1 MQTNQEM
8 SALPGVQAETILR
21 GLPSWGPVTTIVLH
35 GGSVFEFKGP
45 FPEGFVAEGFY
56 NLKGST
62 GFEGHL
68 NLAKIDHIAFQ
79 DKLHRGRQSLALVF
93 NDAHGAPVFKVFVG
107 RDSSGELISAQVNE
121 FRQLQE
127 GVV

>member
-1 MQTNQEM
+1 MQTIHTLN
-8 SALPGVQAETILR
+8 ALPGVQAETVLR
-21 GLPSWGPVTTIVLH
+21 ALPSWGPVTTIVLH

-45 FPEGFVAEGFY
+45 FPDGFVAEGFY
-56 NLKGST
+56 NLKGET

-68 NLAKIDHIAFQ
+68 NLSKIDHIAFQ

-93 NDAHGAPVFKVFVG
+93 NDASGAPVFKVFVG
-107 RDSSGELISAQVNE
+107 RDSEGELIGSQVNE

-127 GVV
+127 GVL